1 MGVWQGEADIT
12 RLERSRA
19 STLATLHALDF
30 ISCTGAVGG
39 LPPGAGALRQSIAS
53 NLTSVFG
60 PRLLILDGPV
70 EILDGFWV
78 AAPTLSCDSRS
89 ITASLRLTQRIT
101 VSLLRLLLRL
111 TQRITVW
118 LCAPREWSWASMLRC

>member
-19 STLATLHALDF
+19 GTLATLHALDF

-53 NLTSVFG
+53 NLMSVFG

-70 EILDGFWV
+70 EILDGFF
-78 AAPTLSCDSRS
+78 
-89 ITASLRLTQRIT
+89 
-101 VSLLRLLLRL
+101 VSLGCGPNSFLRL